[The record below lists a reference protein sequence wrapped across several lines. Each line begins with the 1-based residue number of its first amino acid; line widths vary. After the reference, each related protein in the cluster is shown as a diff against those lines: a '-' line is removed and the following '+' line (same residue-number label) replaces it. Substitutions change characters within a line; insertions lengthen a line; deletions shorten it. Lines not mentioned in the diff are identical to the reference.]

1 MRIALLLS
9 LLLTACASGRTRLA
23 GAALVEVNT
32 YAQRET
38 TRWVITE
45 VRVRG
50 ARDVEG
56 TFEIAPG
63 PQRLTVKWSRYDAT
77 EKFNVG
83 VYLLPIAD
91 RPREVDSGTRIIDF
105 EPVTGKLYRLQ
116 FVPSGTP
123 GADSSDMTITLVDA
137 GQRPAETG

>member
-1 MRIALLLS
+1 MGVRTALLLS
-9 LLLTACASGRTRLA
+9 LLLAACASDRTRLA
-23 GAALVEVNT
+23 ESALVEVNT

-50 ARDVEG
+50 VRDVEG

-63 PQRLTVKWSRYDAT
+63 PQRLSVKWSRYDAT

-91 RPREVDSGTRIIDF
+91 RPKEVDSGTRIIDF
-105 EPVTGKLYRLQ
+105 EPIAGKLYRLQ
-116 FVPSGTP
+116 WTP
-123 GADSSDMTITLVDA
+123 LAESPDMTITLVDA